1 MPAITVLVPVLNA
14 EKYISRCLR
23 SLLDQTLP
31 RSEYQILVV
40 DDGSTDKTNEVLQTF
55 LGDIDLIVLD
65 NNRGLPTALNLGI
78 KKSRSKY
85 LVRVDADD
93 YVNREFLATL
103 KSYFIYSP
111 PCDAVSCD
119 YLLVNDSE
127 EIIRRASA
135 VTEPIACGIM
145 FQRDHLLSLG
155 LYNEE
160 FRYLEY
166 EEMRLRFLQIY
177 TIGCIPIPLYRYRRH
192 EKNMTNN
199 LAKLNEY
206 EAKLNL
212 TRMKS
217 EEV

>member
-14 EKYISRCLR
+14 EKYISRCIR

-31 RSEYQILVV
+31 RSEYQILVI
-40 DDGSTDKTNEVLQTF
+40 DDGSTDKTNEVLQTY
-55 LGDIDLIVLD
+55 LGDIDLILLD

-103 KSYFIYSP
+103 KSYFSYSP

-119 YLLVNDSE
+119 YLLINDSE
-127 EIIRRASA
+127 QIIRQASA

-145 FQRDHLLSLG
+145 FQRDHLLRLG
-155 LYNEE
+155 LYNQE
-160 FRYLEY
+160 FRYLED
-166 EEMRLRFLQIY
+166 EEMRLRYLQVY
-177 TIGCIPIPLYRYRRH
+177 TISNIPIPLYRYRRH
-192 EKNMTNN
+192 ENNMTNN
-199 LAKLNEY
+199 LAKIDEY
-206 EAKLNL
+206 EAKLNQ

-217 EEV
+217 SEV